1 VAIPWWAWVILAGI
15 LALAELHT
23 PGSYLVWIA
32 FGAALTSVVAAGFDV
47 SVGGQVGSFAAASA
61 LSCIVG
67 YFVYRRG
74 HRARQGET
82 LLNEKGLAMVGARG
96 TVCEAFFNG
105 RGKVRLGDGVWLADG
120 PDLAEGVPVTISAV
134 RGTRLVVEAANPG
147 SGDPGLP
154 QAPDGSD
161 QNRFNSRSM

>member
-1 VAIPWWAWVILAGI
+1 MAIPWWAWVILAGL
-15 LALAELHT
+15 LALAELHV

-32 FGAALTSVVAAGFDV
+32 LGAALTGLVAAAFEV

-67 YFVYRRG
+67 YYVYRRV
-74 HRARQGET
+74 HRAARQGET
-82 LLNEKGLAMVGARG
+82 HLNERELAMVGTRG

-120 PDLAEGVPVTISAV
+120 PDLGEGMPVSVRAV
-134 RGTRLVVEAANPG
+134 RGTRLVVEPVDAK
-147 SGDPGLP
+147 SGTDPAR
-154 QAPDGSD
+154 APPP
-161 QNRFNSRSM
+161 